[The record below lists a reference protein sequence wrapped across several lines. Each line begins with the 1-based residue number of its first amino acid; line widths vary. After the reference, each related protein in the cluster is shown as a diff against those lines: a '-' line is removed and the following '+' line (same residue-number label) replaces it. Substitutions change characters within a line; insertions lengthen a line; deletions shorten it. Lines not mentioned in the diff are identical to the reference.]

1 MMMRGRETLCEAL
14 LVGVLWEM
22 VAKEMEALL
31 SACYGSV
38 WSVCASACQLSKLA
52 RTESLLVGVDRL
64 KQTHAWCHTYCT

>member
-1 MMMRGRETLCEAL
+1 MGDGGKRNGSLY
-14 LVGVLWEM
+14 LV
-22 VAKEMEALL
+22 ALL

-52 RTESLLVGVDRL
+52 RTESLLEGVDRL